1 MNGHTKAATRARLL
15 AKLIRGRADGHPRR
29 RRALLT
35 AARHLHD
42 VTANLLDADTD
53 TDGIP
58 QDADAS
64 ISAAYR
70 ALTTTGTDV
79 PLTLLHYVTD
89 PVTGARTELPELDLI
104 HPEFRYRARELRAR
118 HLYVIEMGHLD
129 SRDEDV
135 VLAALGAL
143 CDLHREWDQLT
154 EDARDEL
161 RRDRTRP
168 VIYRTQDGLR
178 TAEHLRGHLTVR
190 DGTRVIA
197 SLDVPEHTAPGDI
210 WQLINQAAA

>member
-15 AKLIRGRADGHPRR
+15 GKLVRGRANGHPRR
-29 RRALLT
+29 RALLA

-42 VTANLLDADTD
+42 TAANFLDAADTEKMPE
-53 TDGIP
+53 T
-58 QDADAS
+58 ADAS
-64 ISAAYR
+64 IRAAYR
-70 ALTTTGTDV
+70 ALMRPGTGV
-79 PLTLLHYVTD
+79 PLALLHYVSD
-89 PVTGARTELPELDLI
+89 PVTGYRTELPELDLI
-104 HPEFRYRARELRAR
+104 HPTFRYRARELRAR

-129 SRDEDV
+129 SHDEDV

-168 VIYRTQDGLR
+168 VVYRAHDGQR
-178 TAEHLRGHLTVR
+178 SAEHLRGHLTVL
-190 DGTRVIA
+190 DGVRVIA

>member
-15 AKLIRGRADGHPRR
+15 AKLIRGRADSHPR
-29 RRALLT
+29 RRALL
-35 AARHLHD
+35 AAVRHLHD
-42 VTANLLDADTD
+42 ATADLLDAADTE
-53 TDGIP
+53 GMP
-58 QDADAS
+58 EAGDAS
-64 ISAAYR
+64 ISAACR
-70 ALTTTGTDV
+70 ALMTTGTDLPPV
-79 PLTLLHYVTD
+79 LLRYVTD
-89 PVTGARTELPELDLI
+89 PVTGSCPGLPELDLV
-104 HPEFRYRARELRAR
+104 HPTFRYRARDLRAR

-129 SRDEDV
+129 SQDEDV

-143 CDLHREWDQLT
+143 LDLHREWDRLT

-168 VIYRTQDGLR
+168 VVYRTHDGR
-178 TAEHLRGHLTVR
+178 RSAEHLRGHLTVF

-197 SLDVPEHTAPGDI
+197 SLDVPEHTAPGDV